1 MSLPNI
7 LILAGAILAVLAL
20 LVLLLAKQYKKVGPN
35 EALIISGRKKVV
47 DVDKYYDRERL
58 RPLYKSF
65 LQKPFF
71 IVTNELIHP

>member
-1 MSLPNI
+1 MAYGNI
-7 LILAGAILAVLAL
+7 AL
-20 LVLLLAKQYKKVGPN
+20 DLLLEGKSGRMVCLRAGEYDHTPI
-35 EALIISGRKKVV
+35 EIITSRKKVV

-71 IVTNELIHP
+71 LVTSE